1 MAKTRPPSCARSVV
15 SAAPSDHT
23 GAFRP
28 SPTTSSL
35 LMKDEASSE
44 RTNGDV
50 LRSLRR
56 RRHGDCPRTG
66 PKDARDRRENAT
78 PDVTC
83 EPRYAMVR
91 AMNFADRLAQ
101 ASRLKESVVVLG
113 IDPQLDAPGAPGIPL
128 GYTLAR
134 FCCEIVE
141 ACARS
146 AIAVKPQLAFYEARG
161 LEGMRAFCEV
171 AKLARKLGL
180 MTIADAKRG
189 DIGTTSA
196 AYAEAF
202 LGDGDFSCDA
212 VTVNPYQGSDAL
224 MPFLARVKNGR
235 GVFVLVKTSNPSSGE
250 FQDLHAPDRPIW
262 EWVAERVNGWGS
274 DFIGASGLSSVGAVV
289 GATYPVQ
296 ARRAREL
303 MPAATILVPGYET
316 QGASAA
322 DAVASARADGTG
334 FIVNASR
341 SLMYAYQKTD
351 GAKPVEAAAEYAESM
366 RLELTAALATR
377 RTDGLARTA

>member
-1 MAKTRPPSCARSVV
+1 M
-15 SAAPSDHT
+15 
-23 GAFRP
+23 
-28 SPTTSSL
+28 
-35 LMKDEASSE
+35 
-44 RTNGDV
+44 
-50 LRSLRR
+50 
-56 RRHGDCPRTG
+56 
-66 PKDARDRRENAT
+66 
-78 PDVTC
+78 
-83 EPRYAMVR
+83 R

-101 ASRLKESVVVLG
+101 ASRVKDSVVVLG
-113 IDPQLDAPGAPGIPL
+113 IDPQLDAPGAPGVPN

-141 ACARS
+141 ACAPS

-171 AKLARKLGL
+171 VKLARKLGL
-180 MTIADAKRG
+180 ITIADAKRG

-212 VTVNPYQGSDAL
+212 MTVNPYQGSDTV
-224 MPFLARVKNGR
+224 MPFLAKVKNGR

-250 FQDLHAPDRPIW
+250 FQDLNAPSRPIW
-262 EWVAERVNGWGS
+262 ESVAARVNGWGG

-289 GATYPVQ
+289 GATYPVD

-303 MPAATILVPGYET
+303 MPAATILVPGYGT
-316 QGASAA
+316 QGGTAA

-341 SLMYAYQKTD
+341 SLLYAYQKKD
-351 GAKPVEAAAEYAESM
+351 GTKPIEAAAEYAEAM
-366 RLELTAALATR
+366 RLELNAAIAAR
-377 RTDGLARTA
+377 RTEDLARTA